1 MPSELGRILES
12 KRDEIAALRGRPLPV
27 PPALRPCNL
36 KRAPD
41 QPLRILAEI
50 KFKSP
55 SAGIL
60 STSMSVAERA
70 ASYERA
76 GASVV
81 SVLCDAPFFG
91 GSYEHLGLA
100 RDACSLP
107 ILCKEFVIDEVQLD
121 WARAFGADMVLIIA
135 RCLTR
140 NALQRLHRAAVDRG
154 LTPLVE
160 IATLDEAN
168 WVNDLD
174 CQVVGVNA
182 RDLDTLQMDLARARA
197 VANPV
202 IASRTRIHLSG
213 LRTPQDV
220 RFVAEL
226 GMDAALI
233 GEALMRL
240 ADPEP
245 LLRSL
250 VDAARASN

>member
-1 MPSELGRILES
+1 MPSELGRILDS
-12 KRDEIAALRGRPLPV
+12 KREEITTLRGRPLPE
-27 PPALRPCNL
+27 PPALRSCKL
-36 KRAPD
+36 KRTPE

-55 SAGIL
+55 SAGDL
-60 STSMSVAERA
+60 CTSTSVAERA

-91 GSYEHLGLA
+91 GSYEHLTLA
-100 RDACSLP
+100 RQACSLP
-107 ILCKEFVIDEVQLD
+107 ILCKEFVIDEIQLD
-121 WARAFGADMVLIIA
+121 WARAFGADMVLLIA

-140 NALQRLHRAAVDRG
+140 SSLQRLHRGAIDRG

-168 WVNDLD
+168 WVNELD
-174 CQVVGVNA
+174 CPVVGVNA
-182 RDLDTLQMDLARARA
+182 RDLDTLQMNLAHART
-197 VANPV
+197 VANTV
-202 IASRTRIHLSG
+202 TASRTRIHLSG
-213 LRTPQDV
+213 LKTPGDV
-220 RFVAEL
+220 RSVAEL

-233 GEALMRL
+233 GETLMRIS
-240 ADPEP
+240 DPEP